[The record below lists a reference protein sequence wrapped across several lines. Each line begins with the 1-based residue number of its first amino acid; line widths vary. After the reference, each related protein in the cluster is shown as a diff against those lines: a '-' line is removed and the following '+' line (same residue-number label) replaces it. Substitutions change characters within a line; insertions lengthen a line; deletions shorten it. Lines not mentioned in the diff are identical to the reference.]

1 MTEKTKKEIH
11 FDFIFY
17 INIKY
22 GRFLRISK
30 YTFMM
35 TILKSIDNFT
45 LVIPFFIFFLLRRSY
60 SLKQSLFPEK
70 KNDKKTELFV
80 STVSFQLN
88 IQSKCNFSTFSI
100 KIV

>member
-22 GRFLRISK
+22 GRFLR
-30 YTFMM
+30 MM

-45 LVIPFFIFFLLRRSY
+45 LVMPFFIFFLLRSSY
-60 SLKQSLFPEK
+60 SLKQSLFAEK
-70 KNDKKTELFV
+70 KNDKKKTELFV
-80 STVSFQLN
+80 STVSW
-88 IQSKCNFSTFSI
+88 KKFSAKHTE
-100 KIV
+100 